1 MSELPQTRPIVAL
14 QGASSA
20 EIQALLA
27 DFADRMKARGL
38 RVAGVVEVSDACDA
52 TACGRLALRDLSNG
66 RVIAIS
72 QDLGPG
78 STACN
83 LDPQG
88 LAEACAAVER
98 SIAGGAD
105 LVVLSKFGKQEA
117 VRGGLSDA
125 FCAAFAAGL
134 PIATAVSPAM
144 LSDWFA
150 FSGAYSEVIDV
161 RTRSLDA
168 WWLERTQAMLPAAA
182 E

>member
-1 MSELPQTRPIVAL
+1 MTQGRGDDEALAAGGPALHIPVLRDEVLAALDASRGGLYLDGTFGAGGYTRAIL
-14 QGASSA
+14 ASS
-20 EIQALLA
+20 
-27 DFADRMKARGL
+27 GT
-38 RVAGVVEVSDACDA
+38 RV
-52 TACGRLALRDLSNG
+52 LALDRD
-66 RVIAIS
+66 R
-72 QDLGPG
+72 
-78 STACN
+78 TA
-83 LDPQG
+83 
-88 LAEACAAVER
+88 
-98 SIAGGAD
+98 IAGGAD

-168 WWLERTQAMLPAAA
+168 WWLERTQAMLPTAA